1 MVNTEICHCITTF
14 NQLKNTDKIDLIN
27 GEGKNIAKL
36 LVNKCDTEN
45 IPSFTDYIK
54 AGWQISLI
62 GAIDFTYSNGM
73 PSNPTSLHY
82 AGGHNQYIEAIKA
95 VGDILNQYDSDHQY
109 PFYGFGGVPEFMNET

>member
-1 MVNTEICHCITTF
+1 MVNQEVCFIVTTL
-14 NQLKNTDKIDLIN
+14 NELKSKKNDKNKSLDLMSH
-27 GEGKNIAKL
+27 EGKKVAKL
-36 LVNKCDTEN
+36 SVLNIEAEH

-82 AGGHNQYIEAIKA
+82 MGGHNQYREAIRA
-95 VGDILNQYDSDHQY
+95 VGDILNNYDSDH
-109 PFYGFGGVPEFMNET
+109 

>member
-14 NQLKNTDKIDLIN
+14 NQLKQIEKIDLIN
-27 GEGKNIAKL
+27 GEGKKIAKL
-36 LVNKCDTEN
+36 LINKCDTEN

-82 AGGHNQYIEAIKA
+82 AGGQNQYIEAIRA
-95 VGDILNQYDSDHQY
+95 VGDILN
-109 PFYGFGGVPEFMNET
+109 